1 MSPEYIK
8 IFLILSI
15 MFTLALGGLIVDKS
29 GLNLETITVNIDPGV
44 SKLILID
51 NSITR
56 VEEGD
61 MESLLQL
68 EELSLSFNGV
78 NFISTRAFIKNTQL
92 VLLHIVGHALVTL
105 HAEMFGAWRSIKEIS
120 GSIGPANMQPIIL
133 AYLPA
138 LTKLEINSN
147 PIHNLSLGH
156 LPSLRRLH
164 AQRCELTTFPD
175 LSAAPALEI
184 VDLYYNNFNQI
195 PKSALVGLNQLREL
209 FLRNCYIRYLP
220 DLSHLVSLKILII
233 TYNELKSLPDLYQL
247 PLADMRWDGN
257 PLACDEKLCWVRMWN
272 IVRPGGL
279 YMGKFPERRVC
290 GAPQSRNGLRLM
302 DIHPVDIGCYE
313 GNRMAWQWAETLV
326 EIRGTLADIRGTTK

>member
-8 IFLILSI
+8 VFPILSI
-15 MFTLALGGLIVDKS
+15 MLPLALRGLVVDKS
-29 GLNLETITVNIDPGV
+29 GLNLETIPVNIDPGV
-44 SKLILID
+44 SKLILD

-78 NFISTRAFIKNTQL
+78 KFISTRAFIKNTQL
-92 VLLHIVGHALVTL
+92 VLLRIVGHALVIL

-120 GSIGPANMQPIIL
+120 GSLGPTNMQPIIL

-138 LTKLEINSN
+138 LTKLVINSN

-209 FLRNCYIRYLP
+209 YIRNCYIRYLP

-233 TYNELKSLPDLYQL
+233 TQNELKSLPDLYQL

-257 PLACDEKLCWVRMWN
+257 PLVCDEKLCWVRMWN
-272 IVRPGGL
+272 FVRPGL
-279 YMGKFPERRVC
+279 YMGRFPERDVC
-290 GAPQSRNGLRLM
+290 AAPQSRNGLRLM
-302 DIHPVDIGCYE
+302 DIHPVDMGCYE
-313 GNRMAWQWAETLV
+313 GN
-326 EIRGTLADIRGTTK
+326 